1 MYHARRNFATSGVHL
16 SPSLCF
22 IVPRGLTVTHI
33 TNFAFKQVR
42 PKASS
47 IRTFDVGVGN
57 RKMQQWHLQGQ
68 LHQGCVQL
76 LEAV

>member
-47 IRTFDVGVGN
+47 IRTFCC
-57 RKMQQWHLQGQ
+57 RCWQQENAAMAFARSTASGMRST
-68 LHQGCVQL
+68 
-76 LEAV
+76 A